1 MDGILF
7 GRGFRAL
14 RIRKRLTQLDLAGR
28 AAVSRGVIVRIERG
42 GAANVTVETLERIAA
57 PLGARVLCRLS
68 WNGEGLDRLLDSR
81 HAAIVEQIVRILG
94 GAGWLIATEVSFNHF
109 GERGSID
116 ILAFHPATRL
126 LLVIEVKSVVPDVQA
141 SLVTLDRKERLALQ
155 IARERGWSAVGVSRL
170 LVIREDRTA
179 RRRIADHAATFANAF
194 PDRARTIRAWLVRPD
209 RSRPLRGLWFL
220 SIESQAD
227 ATQRVRKPRR
237 RAERGSDATS

>member
-220 SIESQAD
+220 SNESQAD
-227 ATQRVRKPRR
+227 ATQRVRRPRR
-237 RAERGSDATS
+237 RVERGPDATS